1 MFVVHLT
8 WLCGYVVV
16 VHVMMVVCAVV
27 HVVVYVVMH
36 VVVYGMGPDG
46 GGWLTE

>member
-1 MFVVHLT
+1 MFVVYLT
-8 WLCGYVVV
+8 WLCGYVLA

-36 VVVYGMGPDG
+36 LVVYGLGPNG